1 MNKWFAAV
9 LVGAALSFHGYA
21 AQIVVV
27 VAEFEDRT
35 NTDIGLGAR
44 AQEQITGVL
53 VKLPHL
59 QIVERTR
66 MGQII
71 EEMNFSQSA
80 YVDSST
86 AAEFGKKSGAE
97 LVVFGSVS
105 NSSYSVDEQSQLL
118 SEDKVTVGVGRTTV
132 NVIMVNVETNQTIFS
147 ESVSAEAIGDMN
159 EATVLPMSI
168 DNAVSELWIA
178 FQEKFSIRGYVIA
191 AEVEGKKY
199 VVYLDVG
206 TDVGV
211 GKGRKVTVFAKDKV
225 FIHPVTKKERRI
237 SQPLMQLK
245 ISSAEG
251 DYAIAKV
258 KKKAFQ
264 KIVPGMKIEVHPEK
278 RARKGKSTIFD
289 FRSLNKL
296 LKKD

>member
-1 MNKWFAAV
+1 MNKWFTAV
-9 LVGAALSFHGYA
+9 LVGTALSFQVYA
-21 AQIVVV
+21 AQVVV
-27 VAEFEDRT
+27 VAEFQDRT
-35 NTDIGLGAR
+35 NTNIGLGAR

-66 MGQII
+66 MDQII

-80 YVDSST
+80 YVDTST

-105 NSSYSVDEQSQLL
+105 NASYSVGEQSQLL
-118 SEDKVTVGVGRTTV
+118 GENKVAVGVGRATV

-147 ESVSAEAIGDMN
+147 ESVSAEAIGDKN
-159 EATVLPMSI
+159 AATVLPMSI
-168 DNAVSELWIA
+168 DNAVNELWIA

-191 AEVEGKKY
+191 TEEEGRKY
-199 VVYLDVG
+199 LVYLDVG

-211 GKGRKVTVFAKDKV
+211 GKGRKVTVFSEDKV

-237 SQPLMQLK
+237 SQPLMELK
-245 ISSAEG
+245 ISLAEG

-258 KKKAFQ
+258 KKKDFQ
-264 KIVPGMKIEVHPEK
+264 KIVAGMKIEVHPEK
-278 RARKGKSTIFD
+278 RVSKGKSTLFD
-289 FRSLNKL
+289 FKSLNNL